1 MTADHDNLFD
11 LTATQ
16 EAMLL
21 YSIYAPKSAAYF
33 EQFCYAYRG
42 ALDVEAFK
50 AAWQRVVNR
59 HSMLRTSFRWS
70 EQAGPRQVVHDRVD
84 VPFAFEDWRDLA
96 EHEQRLTE
104 FLEADCAQGFDV
116 SVAPLI
122 RVAVLQTGSD
132 SFYIVISNHHLVLDG
147 WSLGV
152 VRREVTQVYQASI
165 ARQEIELPP
174 PPAFSTYVD
183 WLGNKFSKDA
193 KDFWRGALGDSN
205 APEPL
210 PIDRAPGMLPG
221 ADEQFGELALDVPE
235 ELSNR
240 LQTAARKHRVTMS
253 TIAQGAWAILLSRY
267 CRSNDV
273 LFGITVSG
281 RPYDFEEVDSLVG
294 LLINTLP
301 LRVRMPAD
309 TNIGTCLQ
317 ELQKHVSR
325 MREHETTS
333 LKQIHEWSDLPNNRP
348 LFETLVVFEN
358 FIGHDLQLNLGG
370 DIRLTRSH
378 LARTNYPLV
387 LVVNPHAELGVR
399 VIYHQSRFAADAIE
413 RLLNHLVTIMES
425 LANDLEQPFASVN
438 VLSEHEKRMLLDEWS
453 ETAPAGA
460 DLKPVYLSIEE
471 QAATTPNA
479 VAVAYDGQSL
489 TYAELNARANQL
501 ARFLRSQ
508 APPRQRGG
516 GGVGLSR
523 ALTSPLT
530 PLRERRGEV
539 AALTSNS
546 LNASSADSST
556 PLVGI
561 CLERSIDMIVA
572 VLAVQKAGTAY
583 VPLDPAYPTERLS
596 LMLEDSGVSVVL
608 TRQSLSERL
617 PAFNGRAIALDVEAD
632 GIALQSVENLE
643 LDVALSDLAYVMY
656 TSGSTGTPKGVMIE
670 HRALANFVN
679 SASAH
684 YEVNADDRVLQFA
697 SLSFDTSAEE
707 IYCALACGATL
718 VLRADSMITSPKQFL
733 ESCGELGITVLD
745 LPTGYWHH
753 MVNAI
758 VADDLQVP
766 GSIRIVIL
774 GGEQAHADHVTK
786 WLARAG
792 RNARLVNTYGPTEA
806 TVVTTTCDLTEYRDG
821 AAVAI
826 GRPIAGA
833 SVYVLD
839 DALQPSPVGIP
850 GELYIGGAGVARGYL
865 NRPDL
870 TAQRFIVNPFADGRL
885 YRSGD
890 LVRYQPDGNL
900 EFLGRADNQ
909 VKIRGFRIELEE
921 IEEAIRSYHSV
932 TDAVV
937 KVIEDSDGDK
947 RLCAYVVFDGQSA
960 SDINDLRSFLKGK
973 LPLHM
978 VPGIFTMLDSL
989 PLTANGKVD
998 RRALPDP
1005 NPAQQSAEGF
1015 VGPRTPTEE
1024 LVAAAWCQAL
1034 KLPRVSMND
1043 NFFELGGHSLLAAKV
1058 FAELQ
1063 RSVTVELNFVDI
1075 FNAPTV
1081 AGLANLIYEREAQCQ
1096 DGDELTSLLAELD
1109 GLSDEEAHQL
1119 LATETVSAPAH

>member
-1 MTADHDNLFD
+1 MTADHNNVFD
-11 LTATQ
+11 LTPTQ

-21 YSIYAPKSAAYF
+21 YSVYAPKSAAYF
-33 EQFCYAYRG
+33 EQSCYAYCG
-42 ALDVEAFK
+42 ALDVEAFT

-70 EQAGPRQVVHDRVD
+70 EEAGPRQVVHDRVE
-84 VPFAFEDWRDLA
+84 VPLVFDDWRDLTGPQQ
-96 EHEQRLTE
+96 EEKLTQ
-104 FLEADCAQGFDV
+104 FLEADCARGFDV

-122 RVAVLQTGSD
+122 RVAVLQTSSD
-132 SFYIVISNHHLVLDG
+132 AFYIVISNHHLVLDG
-147 WSLGV
+147 WSLGI
-152 VRREVTQVYQASI
+152 VRREITEVYQALTH
-165 ARQEIELPP
+165 AQEIELPP

-183 WLGNKFSKDA
+183 WLGNQTSEDTRG
-193 KDFWRGALGDSN
+193 FWRAALGDFN
-205 APEPL
+205 EPEPL

-221 ADEQFGELALDVPE
+221 ADEQFGELAIDVPE

-240 LQTAARKHRVTMS
+240 LQTAARKHRLTMS

-267 CRSNDV
+267 CRSHDV

-281 RPYDFEEVDSLVG
+281 RPYDFAEVDSLVG
-294 LLINTLP
+294 VLINTLP

-309 TNIGTCLQ
+309 RSLASCLQ

-325 MREHETTS
+325 LREHETTS
-333 LKQIHEWSDLPNNRP
+333 LKQIHEWSDVPNNRP

-370 DIRLTRSH
+370 DIQMSRSH

-387 LVVNPHAELGVR
+387 LVMNPHAELGLR

-425 LANDLEQPFASVN
+425 LANDLEQPFISVS
-438 VLSEHEKRMLLDEWS
+438 VLSEQEKHLLLDEWS
-453 ETAPAGA
+453 ETAPAA
-460 DLKPVYLSIEE
+460 AHLKPVYLSIEE

-479 VAVAYDGQSL
+479 VAVAYDGESL
-489 TYAELNARANQL
+489 TYAELNARANKL
-501 ARFLRSQ
+501 ARFLRQ
-508 APPRQRGG
+508 NLLPADQKTGE
-516 GGVGLSR
+516 
-523 ALTSPLT
+523 TS
-530 PLRERRGEV
+530 
-539 AALTSNS
+539 
-546 LNASSADSST
+546 
-556 PLVGI
+556 LVGI

-572 VLAVQKAGTAY
+572 VLAVLKAGTAY
-583 VPLDPAYPTERLS
+583 VPLDPAYPTDRLS
-596 LMLEDSGVSVVL
+596 LMLEDSGISVVL

-617 PAFNGRAIALDVEAD
+617 PTFNGRAIALDAEAD
-632 GIALQSVENLE
+632 EIAQQAAENLG

-656 TSGSTGTPKGVMIE
+656 TSGSTGAPKGVMIE
-670 HRALANFVN
+670 HRALANFVK
-679 SASAH
+679 SASAR
-684 YEVNADDRVLQFA
+684 YELSAEDRVLQFA

-718 VLRADSMITSPKQFL
+718 VLRADAMITSPKQFL
-733 ESCGELGITVLD
+733 ESCAELGITVLD

-753 MVNAI
+753 LVNAI
-758 VADDLQVP
+758 VEDDLQVP
-766 GSIRIVIL
+766 GSIRMVIL
-774 GGEQAHADHVTK
+774 GGEQAHADHVTQ
-786 WLARAG
+786 WLLRAG
-792 RNARLVNTYGPTEA
+792 GNARLVNTYGPTEA
-806 TVVTTTCDLTEYRDG
+806 TVVATTCDLTEHRDG

-826 GRPIAGA
+826 GRPLAGT

-870 TAQRFIVNPFADGRL
+870 SAARFIANPFAEGRL

-921 IEEAIRSYHSV
+921 IEEAIRSHDTV

-937 KVIEDSDGDK
+937 KVIEDSDGDR

-960 SDINDLRSFLKGK
+960 SDSNDLRSFLKGK
-973 LPLHM
+973 LPPHM

-989 PLTANGKVD
+989 PLTSNGKID

-1005 NPAQQSAEGF
+1005 NNEQPHTAEGF
-1015 VGPRTPTEE
+1015 IGPRTPTEE

-1034 KLPRVSMND
+1034 KVPLVGMND

-1058 FAELQ
+1058 FADLQ
-1063 RSVTVELNFVDI
+1063 RTVTVELNLVDI

-1081 AGLANLIYEREAQCQ
+1081 AGLANLIYEREAQHQ
-1096 DGDELTSLLAELD
+1096 ESDELMSLLAELD
-1109 GLSDEEAHQL
+1109 DLSDEEAHQQMTEER
-1119 LATETVSAPAH
+1119 ATLSSARL

>member
-11 LTATQ
+11 LTPTQ

-33 EQFCYAYRG
+33 EQFCYEYRG
-42 ALDVEAFK
+42 ALDVDAFQ

-59 HSMLRTSFRWS
+59 HSILRTSFRWS
-70 EQAGPRQVVHDRVD
+70 EEAGPRQVVHDRVD
-84 VPFAFEDWRDLA
+84 LPFVFDDWRDLTA
-96 EHEQRLTE
+96 PQQEEKLTQ
-104 FLEADCAQGFDV
+104 FLEADCARGFDV

-132 SFYIVISNHHLVLDG
+132 SFHIVISNHHLVLDG

-152 VRREVTQVYQASI
+152 ARREVTQVYQAFI
-165 ARQEIELPP
+165 ARQEIELPS

-183 WLGNKFSKDA
+183 WLGNKSSKDA
-193 KDFWRGALGDSN
+193 KDFWRAALGDFN

-240 LQTAARKHRVTMS
+240 LQTAARKHRLTMS

-267 CRSNDV
+267 CRCNDV

-281 RPYDFEEVDSLVG
+281 RSYDFAEVDSLVG

-325 MREHETTS
+325 LRENETAS
-333 LKQIHEWSDLPNNRP
+333 LKQIQEWSDLPGNRP

-370 DIRLTRSH
+370 DIHLSRSH

-399 VIYHQSRFAADAIE
+399 VIYHQSRFAADAVE
-413 RLLNHLVTIMES
+413 RLLNHLVTILES
-425 LANDLEQPFASVN
+425 LANNLEQPVTSVS
-438 VLSEHEKRMLLDEWS
+438 VLSEPEKHMLLDEWS
-453 ETAPAGA
+453 KTAPPAS

-471 QAATTPNA
+471 QAARTPNA
-479 VAVAYDGQSL
+479 LAVAHDGQTL
-489 TYAELNARANQL
+489 TYAELNARANQM
-501 ARFLRSQ
+501 ARFLRTAMTAEATQ
-508 APPRQRGG
+508 
-516 GGVGLSR
+516 
-523 ALTSPLT
+523 T
-530 PLRERRGEV
+530 EV
-539 AALTSNS
+539 CGTR
-546 LNASSADSST
+546 
-556 PLVGI
+556 LVGI

-583 VPLDPAYPTERLS
+583 VPLDPAYPADRLS
-596 LMLEDSGVSVVL
+596 LMLKDSGVSVVL
-608 TRQSLSERL
+608 TGQSLSERL
-617 PAFNGRAIALDVEAD
+617 PAFNGRAIALDVEAE
-632 GIALQSVENLE
+632 GIALQAAENLG

-679 SASAH
+679 SASAF
-684 YEVNADDRVLQFA
+684 YDVSAKDRVLQFA

-718 VLRADSMITSPKQFL
+718 VLRDDSMITSPKQFL
-733 ESCGELGITVLD
+733 ESCAELGITVLD

-753 MVNAI
+753 LVSAV

-786 WLARAG
+786 WLTHAG
-792 RNARLVNTYGPTEA
+792 RNARLVNGYGPTEG
-806 TVVTTTCDLTEYRDG
+806 TVVTTMCDLTEHREG
-821 AAVAI
+821 APVAI
-826 GRPIAGA
+826 GRPIAGT

-839 DALQPSPVGIP
+839 GALQPSPMGIP

-870 TAQRFIVNPFADGRL
+870 SAQKFIANPFAEGRL

-921 IEEAIRSYHSV
+921 IEEAIRAYDSV

-947 RLCAYVVFDGQSA
+947 RLCGYVVFDGQSA

-973 LPLHM
+973 LPSHM
-978 VPGIFTMLDSL
+978 VPGIFTMLDNL

-998 RRALPDP
+998 RRALPAP
-1005 NPAQQSAEGF
+1005 YPAQQPAEDF

-1034 KLPRVSMND
+1034 KLPSVSMND

-1063 RSVTVELNFVDI
+1063 RSVTVELNLVDI

-1081 AGLANLIYEREAQCQ
+1081 TGLANLIYEREAQHQ
-1096 DGDELTSLLAELD
+1096 ESDELMSLLAELD
-1109 GLSDEEAHQL
+1109 DLSDEEAHQQMTEER
-1119 LATETVSAPAH
+1119 ATLSSARL

>member
-1 MTADHDNLFD
+1 MTADQDNVFD
-11 LTATQ
+11 LTPTQ

-42 ALDVEAFK
+42 ALDVEAFT
-50 AAWQRVVNR
+50 AAWQQVVNR
-59 HSMLRTSFRWS
+59 HSILRTSFRWS
-70 EQAGPRQVVHDRVD
+70 EEAGPRQVVHDRVE
-84 VPFAFEDWRDLA
+84 VPLVFDDWRDLTGPQQ
-96 EHEQRLTE
+96 EEKLTQ
-104 FLEADCAQGFDV
+104 FLEADCARGFDV

-122 RVAVLQTGSD
+122 RVAVLQTSSD
-132 SFYIVISNHHLVLDG
+132 AFYIVISNHHLVLDG
-147 WSLGV
+147 WSMGV
-152 VRREVTQVYQASI
+152 VRREITEVYQALTH
-165 ARQEIELPP
+165 AEEIELPT

-183 WLGNKFSKDA
+183 WLGNQTSEDTRG
-193 KDFWRGALGDSN
+193 FWRAALGDFN
-205 APEPL
+205 EPEPL

-221 ADEQFGELALDVPE
+221 ADEQFGELAIDVPE

-240 LQTAARKHRVTMS
+240 LQTAARKHRLTMS

-281 RPYDFEEVDSLVG
+281 RPYDFAEVDSLVG
-294 LLINTLP
+294 VLINTLP
-301 LRVRMPAD
+301 LRVSLPAD
-309 TNIGTCLQ
+309 RSLASCLQ

-325 MREHETTS
+325 LREHETTS
-333 LKQIHEWSDLPNNRP
+333 LKQIHEWSDVPNNRP

-370 DIRLTRSH
+370 DIQLSRSH

-387 LVVNPHAELGVR
+387 LVVNPHAELGLR

-425 LANDLEQPFASVN
+425 LANDLEQPFTSVS
-438 VLSEHEKRMLLDEWS
+438 VLSEQETHMLLDEWS
-453 ETAPAGA
+453 KTAPAAA

-501 ARFLRSQ
+501 ARFLRQ
-508 APPRQRGG
+508 N
-516 GGVGLSR
+516 
-523 ALTSPLT
+523 LTSADQNT
-530 PLRERRGEV
+530 GE
-539 AALTSNS
+539 
-546 LNASSADSST
+546 T

-572 VLAVQKAGTAY
+572 VLAVLKAGTAY
-583 VPLDPAYPTERLS
+583 VPLDPTYPADRLS

-617 PAFNGRAIALDVEAD
+617 PAFQGRAIALDAEAD
-632 GIALQSVENLE
+632 EIAQQAVENLG
-643 LDVALSDLAYVMY
+643 LDVTLADLAYVMY

-670 HRALANFVN
+670 HRALANFIV
-679 SASAH
+679 SMIDEYKITA
-684 YEVNADDRVLQFA
+684 EDRVLQFA
-697 SLSFDTSAEE
+697 SLSFDTSVEE
-707 IYCALACGATL
+707 IFCTLACGATL
-718 VLRADSMITSPKQFL
+718 VLRADAMITSPKQFL
-733 ESCGELGITVLD
+733 ESCAELGITVLD

-753 MVNAI
+753 LVNAI
-758 VADDLQVP
+758 VEDDLQVP
-766 GSIRIVIL
+766 RSIRLVIL
-774 GGEQAHADHVTK
+774 GGEQAHTDHVTQ
-786 WLARAG
+786 WLLHSG

-806 TVVTTTCDLTEYRDG
+806 TVVTTICDLTEHRDG

-870 TAQRFIVNPFADGRL
+870 SAARFIANPFAAGRL

-890 LVRYQPDGNL
+890 LVRYQPNGNL

-909 VKIRGFRIELEE
+909 VKVRGFRIELEE
-921 IEEAIRSYHSV
+921 IEQAIRSHDTV

-960 SDINDLRSFLKGK
+960 SDSNDLRSFLKGK
-973 LPLHM
+973 LPPHM
-978 VPGIFTMLDSL
+978 VPGTFTMLDSL
-989 PLTANGKVD
+989 PLTSNGKVD

-1005 NPAQQSAEGF
+1005 NNEQPHMAEGF

-1058 FAELQ
+1058 FTELQ
-1063 RSVTVELNFVDI
+1063 RTVTVELNLVDI

-1081 AGLANLIYEREAQCQ
+1081 ARLANLIYEREAQHQ
-1096 DGDELTSLLAELD
+1096 ESDELMSLLAELD
-1109 GLSDEEAHQL
+1109 DLSDEEAHQQMTEER
-1119 LATETVSAPAH
+1119 ATLSPARL

>member
-1 MTADHDNLFD
+1 MTADQDNVFD
-11 LTATQ
+11 LTPTQ

-42 ALDVEAFK
+42 ALDVEAFQ
-50 AAWQRVVNR
+50 AAWQQVVNR
-59 HSMLRTSFRWS
+59 HSILRTSFRWS
-70 EQAGPRQVVHDRVD
+70 EEAGPRQVVHHQVE
-84 VPFAFEDWRDLA
+84 VPFVLNDWRDLTGPQQ
-96 EHEQRLTE
+96 EEKLTQ
-104 FLEADCAQGFDV
+104 FLEADCARGFDV

-122 RVAVLQTGSD
+122 RVAVLQTSSD
-132 SFYIVISNHHLVLDG
+132 AFYIVISNHHLVLDG

-152 VRREVTQVYQASI
+152 VRREVTEVYQAVI
-165 ARQEIELPP
+165 AGQEIELPS

-183 WLGNKFSKDA
+183 WLENQTSEDA
-193 KDFWRGALGDSN
+193 KGFWRAALGDFN
-205 APEPL
+205 EPEPL

-221 ADEQFGELALDVPE
+221 ADEQFGELAIDVPE

-240 LQTAARKHRVTMS
+240 LQTAARKHRLTMS

-267 CRSNDV
+267 SRSNDV

-281 RPYDFEEVDSLVG
+281 RPYDFAEVDSLVG
-294 LLINTLP
+294 VLINTLP
-301 LRVRMPAD
+301 LRVRLPAD

-325 MREHETTS
+325 LREHETTS
-333 LKQIHEWSDLPNNRP
+333 LKQIHEWSDVPNNRP

-370 DIRLTRSH
+370 DIQLSRSH

-387 LVVNPHAELGVR
+387 LVVNPHAELGLR

-425 LANDLEQPFASVN
+425 LANDLEQPFTSVS
-438 VLSEHEKRMLLDEWS
+438 VLSGHEKHTLLDEWS
-453 ETAPAGA
+453 KTAPAA
-460 DLKPVYLSIEE
+460 ANLKPVSRLIEE

-479 VAVAYDGQSL
+479 LAVAHDGQSL

-501 ARFLRSQ
+501 ARFM
-508 APPRQRGG
+508 
-516 GGVGLSR
+516 R
-523 ALTSPLT
+523 AAITSEPT
-530 PLRERRGEV
+530 QTEV
-539 AALTSNS
+539 
-546 LNASSADSST
+546 SAT
-556 PLVGI
+556 RLVGI

-572 VLAVQKAGTAY
+572 VLAVLKAGAAY
-583 VPLDPAYPTERLS
+583 VPLDPTYPTDRLS
-596 LMLEDSGVSVVL
+596 LMLEDSGVGVVL

-617 PAFNGRAIALDVEAD
+617 PAFKGRAIELDAEAD
-632 GIALQSVENLE
+632 GIVRQSVENLG
-643 LDVALSDLAYVMY
+643 LDVTLSDLAYVMY

-670 HRALANFVN
+670 HGALANFVV
-679 SASAH
+679 SMIDEYQITA
-684 YEVNADDRVLQFA
+684 EDRLLQFA

-718 VLRADSMITSPKQFL
+718 VLRADAMITSPKQFL
-733 ESCGELGITVLD
+733 ESCAELGITVLD

-753 MVNAI
+753 LVTAI
-758 VADDLQVP
+758 VEDDLQVP
-766 GSIRIVIL
+766 GSIRLVIL
-774 GGEQAHADHVTK
+774 GGEQAHADHVSQ
-786 WLARAG
+786 WLLRSG
-792 RNARLVNTYGPTEA
+792 QSARLVNTYGPTEA
-806 TVVTTTCDLTEYRDG
+806 TVVTTTCDLTEHRDG

-870 TAQRFIVNPFADGRL
+870 SAARFIPNPFAEGRL

-921 IEEAIRSYHSV
+921 IEQAIRSHDTV

-960 SDINDLRSFLKGK
+960 SDNNDLRSFLKGK
-973 LPLHM
+973 LPRHM

-989 PLTANGKVD
+989 PLTSNGKVD

-1005 NPAQQSAEGF
+1005 NPAGQPAEGF
-1015 VGPRTPTEE
+1015 LDPRTPTEE

-1063 RSVTVELNFVDI
+1063 RTVTVELNLVDI

-1081 AGLANLIYEREAQCQ
+1081 AGLANLIYEREAQHPES
-1096 DGDELTSLLAELD
+1096 DELMSLLAELD
-1109 GLSDEEAHQL
+1109 DLSDEEAHRQMTEER
-1119 LATETVSAPAH
+1119 ATLSSARV

>member
-1 MTADHDNLFD
+1 MTADQDNVFD
-11 LTATQ
+11 LTPTQ

-33 EQFCYAYRG
+33 EQFCYAYCG
-42 ALDVEAFK
+42 ALDVDAFQ
-50 AAWQRVVNR
+50 AAWQQVVNR
-59 HSMLRTSFRWS
+59 HSILRTSFRWS
-70 EQAGPRQVVHDRVD
+70 EQAGPRQVVHDRVEGPL
-84 VPFAFEDWRDLA
+84 VFEDWRDLTGP
-96 EHEQRLTE
+96 EQEAKLTQ
-104 FLEADCAQGFDV
+104 FLEADCARGFDV

-122 RVAVLQTGSD
+122 RVAVLQTSSD
-132 SFYIVISNHHLVLDG
+132 AFYIVISNHHLVLDG
-147 WSLGV
+147 WSMGV
-152 VRREVTQVYQASI
+152 VRREITQVYQALI
-165 ARQEIELPP
+165 ARQEIELPS

-183 WLGNKFSKDA
+183 WLGNQTSADTRE
-193 KDFWRGALGDSN
+193 FWRAALGDFN
-205 APEPL
+205 EPEPL
-210 PIDRAPGMLPG
+210 PIDRAPGVLPA
-221 ADEQFGELALDVPE
+221 ADEEFGELAIDVPT

-240 LQTAARKHRVTMS
+240 LQTAARKHRLTMS

-281 RPYDFEEVDSLVG
+281 RPYDFAEVDSLVG
-294 LLINTLP
+294 VLINTLP

-325 MREHETTS
+325 LREHETTS
-333 LKQIHEWSDLPNNRP
+333 LKQIHEYSDLPNNRP

-370 DIRLTRSH
+370 DIQLSRSH

-387 LVVNPHAELGVR
+387 LVVNPHAELGLR

-425 LANDLEQPFASVN
+425 LANDLEQPFTSVS
-438 VLSEHEKRMLLDEWS
+438 VLTEQEKHMLLDEWS
-453 ETAPAGA
+453 ETAPAA
-460 DLKPVYLSIEE
+460 VHLKPVYLSIEE

-501 ARFLRSQ
+501 ARFLRQ
-508 APPRQRGG
+508 N
-516 GGVGLSR
+516 LSPSDQKTGE
-523 ALTSPLT
+523 TS
-530 PLRERRGEV
+530 
-539 AALTSNS
+539 
-546 LNASSADSST
+546 
-556 PLVGI
+556 LVGI
-561 CLERSIDMIVA
+561 CLDRSIDMVVA
-572 VLAVQKAGTAY
+572 VLAVLKAGTAY
-583 VPLDPAYPTERLS
+583 VPLDPSYPTDRLS
-596 LMLEDSGVSVVL
+596 LMLEDSGVKVVL

-617 PAFNGRAIALDVEAD
+617 PVFKGRALALDAEAD
-632 GIALQSVENLE
+632 EVARQSVENLE
-643 LDVALSDLAYVMY
+643 LDVPLSDLAYVMY

-670 HRALANFVN
+670 HRALANFVV
-679 SASAH
+679 SMIDEYKITA
-684 YEVNADDRVLQFA
+684 EDRVLQFA

-718 VLRADSMITSPKQFL
+718 VLRADAMITSPKQFL
-733 ESCGELGITVLD
+733 ESCAELGITVLD

-753 MVNAI
+753 LVNAI
-758 VADDLQVP
+758 VEDDLQVP
-766 GSIRIVIL
+766 GSIRMVIL
-774 GGEQAHADHVTK
+774 GGEQAHADHVSQ
-786 WLARAG
+786 WLLRAG

-806 TVVTTTCDLTEYRDG
+806 AVVTTTCDLTEHRDG

-839 DALQPSPVGIP
+839 DALKPSPVGIP

-870 TAQRFIVNPFADGRL
+870 SAARFIANPFAEGRL

-921 IEEAIRSYHSV
+921 IEEAIRSHETV
-932 TDAVV
+932 TDSVV

-947 RLCAYVVFDGQSA
+947 RLCAYVVFDGQST
-960 SDINDLRSFLKGK
+960 SDINDLRSFLKDK
-973 LPLHM
+973 LPPHM
-978 VPGIFTMLDSL
+978 VPGIFTVLDSL
-989 PLTANGKVD
+989 PLTSNGKVD

-1005 NPAQQSAEGF
+1005 NNEQPHTAEGF

-1034 KLPRVSMND
+1034 KLTRVSMND

-1063 RSVTVELNFVDI
+1063 RTVTVELNLVDI

-1081 AGLANLIYEREAQCQ
+1081 AGLANLIYEREAQHQ
-1096 DGDELTSLLAELD
+1096 ESDELMSLLAELD
-1109 GLSDEEAHQL
+1109 DLSDEEAHQQMTEER
-1119 LATETVSAPAH
+1119 ATLSSARL